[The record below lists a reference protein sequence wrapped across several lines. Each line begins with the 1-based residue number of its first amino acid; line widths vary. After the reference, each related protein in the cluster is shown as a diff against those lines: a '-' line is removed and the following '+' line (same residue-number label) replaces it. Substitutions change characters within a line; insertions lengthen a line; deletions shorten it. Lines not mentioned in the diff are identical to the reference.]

1 MQVTINE
8 TIDKRL
14 QELKQ
19 IWRRHNKLNETLKR
33 ELRELT
39 NFALKNTSKILTS
52 VNGINKKAEN
62 VDMSHAIHNARE
74 YGYWRF
80 ASYYILQ
87 LLKVI
92 KIKVILALHIHFREI
107 ATGVLHLF
115 QRSSFYHVKSK
126 FQAYAQIYIPV
137 RKHQKRYQNL
147 ICQNVEFPIGTL
159 NGF

>member
-1 MQVTINE
+1 MQVTIND

-19 IWRRHNKLNETLKR
+19 IWRRHKKLNDTLKR

-80 ASYYILQ
+80 ASYHIFQ
-87 LLKVI
+87 LLKMI
-92 KIKVILALHIHFREI
+92 KIVIISAVHEH
-107 ATGVLHLF
+107 
-115 QRSSFYHVKSK
+115 
-126 FQAYAQIYIPV
+126 
-137 RKHQKRYQNL
+137 
-147 ICQNVEFPIGTL
+147 
-159 NGF
+159 